1 MSLTSA
7 MLTAQSSIA
16 ARSAEMAIASRNVA
30 NVNNPSYAR
39 QEAVVQNIVSDTGS
53 VVYVSHAS
61 RMVNQAAFK
70 ATLKSGSAAIASGS
84 YANMLDQLNPSGQV
98 PFGMSVASSI
108 GSLNEALVAYG
119 NDPSNQVLGQSAIN
133 SANAVVN
140 DIKQSAESLKST
152 RLEADAAMGRAVDN
166 INNILSDLEGV
177 NNKIVSGSAAGKDVN
192 ALMDQRDE
200 MLKVLS
206 EEIGIEV
213 LDQDNNGVAV
223 YTDSGITLFEKSPRE
238 VSFDT
243 SLSLGSGEVGK
254 NVLVDGIAVA
264 GPGATAPVTGGAIA
278 GYAKVRD
285 DALVTMQTQLDETA
299 KALVDIFQE
308 HEPAP
313 AAGVGDGLFTFV
325 VGAGDLVSRLEVNSA
340 VDPAKGGDVKLLRD
354 GGINGATY
362 KHNTD
367 DNAGYSDLLKSYETA
382 FNQERTFDPASGVN
396 PTSTLKDFAANTV
409 SWFSAERKMATES
422 STLDASAFN
431 SNAQMLSNKTGVNID
446 TEMQRLLTIETA
458 YSASARLMTAVDR
471 MFQELLGAVR

>member
-30 NVNNPSYAR
+30 NVNNPGYTR

-70 ATLKSGSAAIASGS
+70 ATLKTGSSAIASGS

-98 PFGMSVASSI
+98 PFGSNVASGI
-108 GSLNEALVAYG
+108 GTLNEALVSYG
-119 NDPSNQVLGQSAIN
+119 NDPSNQVLGQSVIN
-133 SANAVVN
+133 SANALV
-140 DIKQSAESLKST
+140 DDLKQSAESLEDT

-166 INNILSDLEGV
+166 INTILSDLEDV
-177 NNKIVSGSAAGKDVN
+177 NDKIISGSSAGRDVN
-192 ALMDQRDE
+192 SLMDQRDE
-200 MLKVLS
+200 MLRVLS
-206 EEIGIEV
+206 EEIGITV

-223 YTDSGITLFEKSPRE
+223 YTDSGVTLFEKVARE

-243 SLSLGSGEVGK
+243 SLSLGSGEVG
-254 NVLVDGIAVA
+254 NNILVDGIAVA
-264 GPGATAPVTGGAIA
+264 GPGATLPVSGGAIA
-278 GYAKVRD
+278 GYSKIRD
-285 DALVTMQTQLDETA
+285 NTLVTMQTQLDETA
-299 KALVDIFQE
+299 KALVEAFQE
-308 HEPAP
+308 YEPAP
-313 AAGVGDGLFTFV
+313 GTGSGDGLFTF
-325 VGAGDLVSRLEVNSA
+325 GAGTGDLISRLKVRAA
-340 VDPAKGGDVKLLRD
+340 VDPAQGGDVKLLRD
-354 GGINGATY
+354 GGINGPTY
-362 KHNTD
+362 KHNTG
-367 DNAGYSDLLKSYETA
+367 DNAGYSDLLKSYEA
-382 FNQERTFDPASGVN
+382 ALNEERAFDPASGVN

-409 SWFSAERKMATES
+409 SWFSAERKTATET
-422 STLDASAFN
+422 STLDASAFS

>member
-30 NVNNPSYAR
+30 NVNNPNYTR

-61 RMVNQAAFK
+61 RMVNQAAFT

-98 PFGMSVASSI
+98 PFGTSTASAI
-108 GSLNEALVAYG
+108 GSLSEALVAFG
-119 NDPSNQVLGQSAIN
+119 NDPSNEVLGQSVVN
-133 SANAVVN
+133 SAEGLV
-140 DIKQSAESLKST
+140 DSLKQSAENLERT

-166 INNILSDLEGV
+166 INKILSDLENV
-177 NNKIVSGSAAGKDVN
+177 NGKIVTGSNAGDDVN
-192 ALMDQRDE
+192 SLLDQRDE

-213 LDQDNNGVAV
+213 LYQADNGVAI
-223 YTDSGITLFEKSPRE
+223 YTDSGVTLFEKTARE

-243 SLSLGSGEVGK
+243 TLSLDFEEVGQ
-254 NVLVDGIAVA
+254 NILVDGIAVA
-264 GPGATAPVTGGAIA
+264 GPGATLPVSGGAIA
-278 GYAKVRD
+278 GYSKIRD
-285 DALVTMQTQLDETA
+285 ETLVTMQKQQQEIG
-299 KALVDIFQE
+299 KALVKAFEERRPDGTD
-308 HEPAP
+308 PR
-313 AAGVGDGLFTFV
+313 DGLFTFNG
-325 VGAGDLVSRLEVNSA
+325 GAETISNLSVHDNVKVAGGSRLI
-340 VDPAKGGDVKLLRD
+340 RD
-354 GGINGATY
+354 GGISTAAH

-367 DNAGYSDLLKSYETA
+367 DHAGFSTLIKKYEEALKE
-382 FNQERTFDPASGVN
+382 ERTFAVEAGVN
-396 PTSTLKDFAANTV
+396 PNSTLQDFASNTV

-422 STLDASAFN
+422 STLDASAFK
-431 SNAQMLSNKTGVNID
+431 SNAQMLSDKTGVNID

-458 YSASARLMTAVDR
+458 YSASARLMSTVDN
-471 MFQELLGAVR
+471 MFKELLGAVR